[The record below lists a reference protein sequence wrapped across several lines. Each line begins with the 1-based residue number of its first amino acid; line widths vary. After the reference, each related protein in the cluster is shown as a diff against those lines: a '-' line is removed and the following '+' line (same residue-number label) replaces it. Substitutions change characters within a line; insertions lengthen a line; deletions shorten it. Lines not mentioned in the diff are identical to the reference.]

1 MGKYKEIQIEVSDEV
16 YSALEQLA
24 DDLNKAE
31 TIILN
36 RTGKQ
41 ELIGQ
46 RSMTVE
52 HIALLSIET
61 YVPTS
66 YFALPIS
73 AGLKSSIAVGAV
85 GYPSECAEVII
96 LPSRSTNQTAPSRC
110 ASIPTSCVWTALSSI
125 CPRK

>member
-52 HIALLSIET
+52 YIALLAIET
-61 YVPTS
+61 YVHN
-66 YFALPIS
+66 IEKRKCQ
-73 AGLKSSIAVGAV
+73 KSDPL
-85 GYPSECAEVII
+85 GYTE
-96 LPSRSTNQTAPSRC
+96 
-110 ASIPTSCVWTALSSI
+110 
-125 CPRK
+125 

>member
-52 HIALLSIET
+52 HIALLAIET
-61 YVPTS
+61 YVHNIEKKKMPETR
-66 YFALPIS
+66 IRW
-73 AGLKSSIAVGAV
+73 GIQ
-85 GYPSECAEVII
+85 
-96 LPSRSTNQTAPSRC
+96 SREGER
-110 ASIPTSCVWTALSSI
+110 WTDV
-125 CPRK
+125 

>member
-46 RSMTVE
+46 R
-52 HIALLSIET
+52 
-61 YVPTS
+61 
-66 YFALPIS
+66 
-73 AGLKSSIAVGAV
+73 
-85 GYPSECAEVII
+85 
-96 LPSRSTNQTAPSRC
+96 TAPLHHSNR
-110 ASIPTSCVWTALSSI
+110 I
-125 CPRK
+125 

>member
-41 ELIGQ
+41 ELIEKYDCGAYRTSGNRNICSQ
-46 RSMTVE
+46 YREKKMP
-52 HIALLSIET
+52 ET
-61 YVPTS
+61 G
-66 YFALPIS
+66 S
-73 AGLKSSIAVGAV
+73 AGIYRVG
-85 GYPSECAEVII
+85 GE
-96 LPSRSTNQTAPSRC
+96 R
-110 ASIPTSCVWTALSSI
+110 
-125 CPRK
+125 

>member
-52 HIALLSIET
+52 HIALLAIET
-61 YVPTS
+61 YVHGIEKQKHPEPDP
-66 YFALPIS
+66 L
-73 AGLKSSIAVGAV
+73 
-85 GYPSECAEVII
+85 GYTE
-96 LPSRSTNQTAPSRC
+96 
-110 ASIPTSCVWTALSSI
+110 
-125 CPRK
+125 